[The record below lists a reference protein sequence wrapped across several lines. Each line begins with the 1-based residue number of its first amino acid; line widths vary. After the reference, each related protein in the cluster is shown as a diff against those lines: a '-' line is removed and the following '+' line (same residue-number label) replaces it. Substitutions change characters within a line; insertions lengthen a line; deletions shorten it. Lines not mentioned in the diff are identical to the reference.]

1 VVFLLKH
8 GATALRP
15 SATGSFVPST
25 PSRAADVDP
34 EMVDRLLVLRAL
46 LVQTDSLLGPGRLLA
61 TVCEQISLIEDHLAV
76 AAANVRTELLMVG
89 ALYAEFAGWLFDDAG
104 QLAAGSAWSDR
115 ALGWA
120 HAAGCADLV
129 SYVLMRK
136 AQQAMLVKQA
146 GMVVSFAQA
155 AWRVGP
161 PVSDRVLAS
170 VAQQE
175 AHGHALAG
183 DERAAT
189 VALARAYDMVSDASP
204 PDDRVRLAAHCDVGY
219 LHAQRGSCL
228 VRLDRP
234 RAAVDAFDE
243 ALSCWPSDYRRERG
257 LYLARKS
264 RALVSAGEPCE
275 AAATGSEA
283 LDIARATG
291 SARTLDELHDLDAA
305 LARIG
310 TADAAV
316 DTFRHALAAIA

>member
-1 VVFLLKH
+1 
-8 GATALRP
+8 
-15 SATGSFVPST
+15 
-25 PSRAADVDP
+25 
-34 EMVDRLLVLRAL
+34 
-46 LVQTDSLLGPGRLLA
+46 
-61 TVCEQISLIEDHLAV
+61 
-76 AAANVRTELLMVG
+76 
-89 ALYAEFAGWLFDDAG
+89 
-104 QLAAGSAWSDR
+104 
-115 ALGWA
+115 
-120 HAAGCADLV
+120 
-129 SYVLMRK
+129 
-136 AQQAMLVKQA
+136 
-146 GMVVSFAQA
+146 
-155 AWRVGP
+155 
-161 PVSDRVLAS
+161 
-170 VAQQE
+170 
-175 AHGHALAG
+175 
-183 DERAAT
+183 
-189 VALARAYDMVSDASP
+189 MVSDASP

-310 TADAAV
+310 TADAEV